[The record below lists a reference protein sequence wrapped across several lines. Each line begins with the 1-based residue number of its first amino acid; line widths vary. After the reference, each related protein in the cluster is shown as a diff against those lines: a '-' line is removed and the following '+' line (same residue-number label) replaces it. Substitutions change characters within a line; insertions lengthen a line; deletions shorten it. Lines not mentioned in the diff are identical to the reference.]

1 MSKNEDCVQQIRQL
15 EEDAEAC
22 RAELERLR
30 LRLEEEQKGR
40 EAAEQDSKDKSSFVA
55 VLSHEIRNP
64 VNGIVAMSE
73 LLSETELTEEQNEY
87 LNIIRGSNESLLE
100 LVNGILDMSRLE
112 AGKMTIAHNP
122 FDLVNTIEDLI
133 YMLAPRAFE
142 KNVEVVLDVESEIP
156 LFVVGDVVKVRQI
169 FLNLMQNAIKFTH
182 EGEIVFQLKRM
193 SALEQDRIVVGFAV
207 RDTGIGM
214 SKEQLTRIFDV
225 YTQVHEASS
234 RHYGGAGLGLNITKN
249 LIELLDGR
257 IEVTSTAEE
266 GTTVEILLSFER
278 YTDLP
283 SIPFEN
289 DVLGGLKLLV
299 IDREDTSRSII
310 AGNLEGWGAEAESVS
325 EMSEELAK
333 RVKEGNFDLLLA
345 DRSSIDGNA
354 IFRDLMEHSRPDAF
368 LLARLGEK
376 VEDEER
382 GRFRSIVTKP
392 IRKLHLLNAI
402 LAMNKKGRVPFGG
415 AAGKAGEDENTNDE

>member
-1 MSKNEDCVQQIRQL
+1 MSKNEDCLQQIQQL
-15 EEDAEAC
+15 EKDAEAC
-22 RAELERLR
+22 QLELARLR
-30 LRLEEEQKGR
+30 LLLDEERKER
-40 EAAEQDSKDKSSFVA
+40 EAAQQDSKDKASFVA

-73 LLSETELTEEQNEY
+73 LLSETELTEEQSDY

-112 AGKMTIAHNP
+112 AGKMTVAHNP
-122 FDLVNTIEDLI
+122 FDLINTIEDLI
-133 YMLAPRAFE
+133 YMLAPRAFD

-169 FLNLMQNAIKFTH
+169 FLNLLQNAIKFTH

-193 SALEQDRIVVGFAV
+193 PSLEPDRIVVGFAV

-214 SKEQLTRIFDV
+214 SEEQLTRIFDV
-225 YTQVHEASS
+225 YTQVHEAST
-234 RHYGGAGLGLNITKN
+234 RHYDGAGLGLNITKN
-249 LIELLDGR
+249 LIELLGGR

-283 SIPFEN
+283 SIPFED
-289 DVLGGLKLLV
+289 DVLSGMKLLV
-299 IDREDTSRSII
+299 IDREETSRSII
-310 AGNLEGWGAEAESVS
+310 AGNLGGWGASVESAAD
-325 EMSEELAK
+325 MDEELAK
-333 RVKEGNFDLLLA
+333 RARDGNFDLLLV
-345 DRSSIDGNA
+345 DRTSVDGNEH
-354 IFRDLMEHSRPDAF
+354 FQTLMENPRPHAF

-382 GRFRSIVTKP
+382 SRFRSIVTKP

-402 LAMNKKGRVPFGG
+402 LALNKNSRG
-415 AAGKAGEDENTNDE
+415 

>member
-1 MSKNEDCVQQIRQL
+1 MSKNKDHLQQI
-15 EEDAEAC
+15 EELTRAGEAC
-22 RAELERLR
+22 QAELERLR
-30 LRLEEEQKGR
+30 LLLDEERTER
-40 EAAEQDSKDKSSFVA
+40 EAAEQESQNKSKFVA

-64 VNGIVAMSE
+64 VNGIVAMSD
-73 LLSETELTEEQNEY
+73 LLSETELTQEQSEY
-87 LNIIRGSNESLLE
+87 LGIIRQSNASLLE

-122 FDLVNTIEDLI
+122 FDLINTIEDLV

-142 KNVEVVLDVESEIP
+142 KKVEVILDVESEIP

-169 FLNLMQNAIKFTH
+169 FLNLLQNAIKFTH

-193 SALEQDRIVVGFAV
+193 PSLEEDRIVVGFAV

-214 SKEQLTRIFDV
+214 SAEQLTRIFDV
-225 YTQVHEASS
+225 YTQVHEASAH
-234 RHYGGAGLGLNITKN
+234 HYEGAGLGLSITKN
-249 LIELLDGR
+249 LIELLGGR
-257 IEVTSTAEE
+257 IEVTSTEDE
-266 GTTVEILLSFER
+266 GTTVEIMLTFER

-289 DVLGGLKLLV
+289 DVLSGMKLLV
-299 IDREDTSRSII
+299 IDREETSRSII
-310 AGNLEGWGAEAESVS
+310 VGNLEGWGATAESIPDLD
-325 EMSEELAK
+325 EEWAERARK
-333 RVKEGNFDLLLA
+333 GDFDLLLV
-345 DRSSIDGNA
+345 DRSSVEGNA
-354 IFRDLMEHSRPDAF
+354 IFTSLQQDCHINSF

-382 GRFRSIVTKP
+382 RRFRSIVTKP

-402 LAMNKKGRVPFGG
+402 LAMNTNKKG
-415 AAGKAGEDENTNDE
+415 

>member
-1 MSKNEDCVQQIRQL
+1 MSKNEHHIQQIK
-15 EEDAEAC
+15 
-22 RAELERLR
+22 ELEQSGQECRIELEHLR
-30 LRLEEEQKGR
+30 LLLEEERAKR
-40 EAAEQDSKDKSSFVA
+40 EAAEKDSKDKSNFVA

-87 LNIIRGSNESLLE
+87 LKIIRGSNESLLE

-122 FDLVNTIEDLI
+122 FDLINTIEDLI
-133 YMLAPRAFE
+133 YMLAPRAFD

-169 FLNLMQNAIKFTH
+169 FLNLLQNAIKFTH

-193 SALEQDRIVVGFAV
+193 PSLEPDRIVVGFAV

-214 SKEQLTRIFDV
+214 SEEQLTRIFDV
-225 YTQVHEASS
+225 YTQVHEASI
-234 RHYGGAGLGLNITKN
+234 RHYDGAGLGLNITKN
-249 LIELLDGR
+249 LIELLGGR

-283 SIPFEN
+283 SIPFED
-289 DVLGGLKLLV
+289 DVLSGMKLLV
-299 IDREDTSRSII
+299 IDREETSRSII
-310 AGNLEGWGAEAESVS
+310 AGNLGGWGASVESAAD
-325 EMSEELAK
+325 MDEELAK
-333 RVKEGNFDLLLA
+333 RAGDGAFDLLLA
-345 DRSSIDGNA
+345 DRSSVDGNEH
-354 IFRDLMEHSRPDAF
+354 FRTLMENPRPHAF

-382 GRFRSIVTKP
+382 SRFRSIVTKP

-402 LAMNKKGRVPFGG
+402 LAMNKNSRG
-415 AAGKAGEDENTNDE
+415 